1 MVRPLEHGELVLLSS
16 VRKAEREH
24 LPKVSLHSQ
33 LQIATFDV
41 MTVSFG
47 AVAATH
53 RGNPLVLPID
63 DLNLC
68 HWDLRNHRLWVFY
81 PRRQNALPL
90 PSPCGLARRWGDR
103 AEILGAQGDALL
115 KEL

>member
-1 MVRPLEHGELVLLSS
+1 MVRPLEHGELVLLSR

-24 LPKVSLHSQ
+24 HPKVSLRGE

-41 MTVSFG
+41 MAVGFG

-53 RGNPLVLPID
+53 RCNPLVLPID
-63 DLNLC
+63 DLNLY
-68 HWDLRNHRLWVFY
+68 HWDLWNHRLWIFY
-81 PRRQNALPL
+81 PRRQNTLLL
-90 PSPCGLARRWGDR
+90 PSSCGLARRWGDR